1 MMAIETRAAPLQAER
16 PDHQHQT
23 PESTTL
29 EPTPATCAGCESVES
44 LYIIVGCFL
53 CLNCVAITVSMAAN
67 DIWEGH
73 VIYDKTFEDVLLS

>member
-1 MMAIETRAAPLQAER
+1 MVAEKATPR
-16 PDHQHQT
+16 MVPEGRNGHEHQHHAESIT
-23 PESTTL
+23 PEPTTS
-29 EPTPATCAGCESVES
+29 CGVCDSVES
-44 LYIIVGCFL
+44 LYVVGGGFL